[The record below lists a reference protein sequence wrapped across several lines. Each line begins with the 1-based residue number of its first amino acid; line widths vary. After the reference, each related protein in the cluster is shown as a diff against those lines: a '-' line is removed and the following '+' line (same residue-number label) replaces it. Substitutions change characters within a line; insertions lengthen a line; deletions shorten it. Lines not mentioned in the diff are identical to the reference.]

1 MKWYRKLYL
10 GYNAKK
16 AKYKV
21 FGRIRKGSF
30 SPDTFLIT
38 LPNTGEDLLE
48 ITSVNF
54 LFQPHFKN
62 KKNLDKIYVVGIAK
76 GREEALELV
85 RLIIDE
91 VYKATGGFDI
101 AGYLHFGVR
110 R

>member
-10 GYNAKK
+10 GDNAKK

-21 FGRIRKGSF
+21 FGRIRKGNF

-38 LPNTGEDLLE
+38 LSNTGENLLE

-85 RLIIDE
+85 RLIVDE
-91 VYKATGGFDI
+91 VYRATGGFDI